1 MSGQVNKELDIT
13 LGGTFKPKNEDYNK
27 YHFSN
32 DRNNVHASNT
42 QDSGYISND
51 KNNIHA
57 SNTQDSGYI
66 SNDRNNIHTSNTHDS
81 GYISNSRNNNKSK
94 KRKIRGFNKSKF
106 LLFLGVTA
114 ALSFGSMIN
123 HLNEQQLINNTTY
136 EVANE
141 NNISPSNY
149 LSNKGKDYRLLNSPM
164 FNPDKMGLG
173 YDSIKL
179 NQKNEFDNFLVNTY
193 VNNGNYG
200 IYKYIDQKI
209 ESGELLS
216 LDEMCNLAE
225 ANKVFALSVMQE
237 EFINSQGKNSKNE
250 ITYASYSIISDS
262 DKEKYL
268 KNNIDVSND
277 YCVKFYDSIDFT
289 TLTCLPDDNI
299 AKYIEDN
306 KDYQEKIYDGIK
318 KIKNKIETNPN
329 YSKSINYYESLIKIH
344 HLLSE
349 SFEKT
354 NTFAIRGHNEGL
366 FLKSDKIYT
375 KGVNLDSRKAT
386 NKMQINIDSHDEH

>member
-1 MSGQVNKELDIT
+1 
-13 LGGTFKPKNEDYNK
+13 
-27 YHFSN
+27 
-32 DRNNVHASNT
+32 
-42 QDSGYISND
+42 
-51 KNNIHA
+51 
-57 SNTQDSGYI
+57 
-66 SNDRNNIHTSNTHDS
+66 
-81 GYISNSRNNNKSK
+81 
-94 KRKIRGFNKSKF
+94 
-106 LLFLGVTA
+106 
-114 ALSFGSMIN
+114 
-123 HLNEQQLINNTTY
+123 
-136 EVANE
+136 
-141 NNISPSNY
+141 
-149 LSNKGKDYRLLNSPM
+149 M

-262 DKEKYL
+262 DKEK
-268 KNNIDVSND
+268 
-277 YCVKFYDSIDFT
+277 
-289 TLTCLPDDNI
+289 PDDNI